1 MQDKYGAKR
10 IWDTPIT
17 EAGFTGL
24 GVGAALGGL
33 RPIIEFMT
41 WNFALQSMD
50 HIINSAAK
58 AHYMSAG
65 DMKAPIVFRGLNG
78 VSAGVAA
85 QHSQCFAA
93 YMSHVPG
100 LKVFS
105 VYDCEDARGMLKASV
120 RDDNPVVLLEN
131 EMMYGVPFK
140 LSDEAMDKDFLI
152 PFGKIKIMKEGTDV
166 TITGYA
172 KMVGHALKAAEI
184 L

>member
-1 MQDKYGAKR
+1 
-10 IWDTPIT
+10 
-17 EAGFTGL
+17 
-24 GVGAALGGL
+24 
-33 RPIIEFMT
+33 
-41 WNFALQSMD
+41 
-50 HIINSAAK
+50 
-58 AHYMSAG
+58 
-65 DMKAPIVFRGLNG
+65 
-78 VSAGVAA
+78 
-85 QHSQCFAA
+85 
-93 YMSHVPG
+93 MSHVPG